1 LCKRQASIRIG
12 LGGEGIERIEA
23 RFFGRAFSPHRH
35 DTYAI
40 GLTLAGVQ
48 TFRYRG
54 EQRYCLPGECHILHP
69 DEMHD
74 GASATGE
81 AFHYRIV
88 YLDPRL
94 IQDALGGAPLP
105 FVGTPVVAASRVPAG
120 LPSVAWDI
128 DTEIDDVGRNDLV
141 VTLADLLLAAA
152 LETPPR
158 PAALAHSEMT
168 RVRDFIAVKPEHRP
182 SMAALERL
190 SGLDRWT
197 IARQFRL
204 LFGTSPS
211 RFRTLRRLDRV
222 RRLLMGGMPLA
233 EAALEAGFADQS
245 HMSRRFR
252 SAYGLTP
259 AAWLAALSRRRT
271 STRGAFPCK
280 EGPWPEG

>member
-1 LCKRQASIRIG
+1 MRIG
-12 LGGEGIERIEA
+12 TGASGIERIEA

-48 TFRYRG
+48 SFRYRG

-69 DEMHD
+69 DEKHD
-74 GASATGE
+74 GASATDD
-81 AFHYRIV
+81 AFRYRIV

-105 FVGTPVVAASRVPAG
+105 FVQSPVVAASHVPTG
-120 LPSVAWDI
+120 LPSAAWDI
-128 DTEIDDVGRNDLV
+128 DAELNDVGRNDLV
-141 VTLADLLLAAA
+141 VALADLLQAASNG
-152 LETPPR
+152 PPSR
-158 PAALAHSEMT
+158 PPALAHAEMT
-168 RVRDFIAVKPEHRP
+168 RVRDLIAARPEQRQ

-211 RFRTLRRLDRV
+211 RFRTLRQLDRV
-222 RRLLMGGMPLA
+222 RRLLISGKPLA
-233 EAALEAGFADQS
+233 ESALEAGFADQS
-245 HMSRRFR
+245 HMSRRFK

-259 AAWLAALSRRRT
+259 AAWLSTISR
-271 STRGAFPCK
+271 
-280 EGPWPEG
+280 